1 MSKQN
6 KGSEPIKVT
15 DKRIFTADGEIR
27 DEFKEQVTPV
37 DPQQA
42 VPPQQPEPKRDEV
55 KAHDAKAEPKAS
67 ADANAHERRK
77 RVRDQAE
84 NPGTPFTIFIE
95 SLILNAYMSLG
106 MIRNPYQDVPVDLQA
121 AKQLIDMIAMLSEKT
136 KGNLTQ
142 DEDDFL
148 QNHLGQLKLGYVQR
162 SKAI

>member
-15 DKRIFTADGEIR
+15 DKRIFTAEGEIR
-27 DEFKEQVTPV
+27 DEFKNEVTPV
-37 DPQQA
+37 DPQQSK
-42 VPPQQPEPKRDEV
+42 PPQQQPEPKRE
-55 KAHDAKAEPKAS
+55 AESKAEPKAS
-67 ADANAHERRK
+67 DPNAHERRK

-142 DEDDFL
+142 DEDEFL